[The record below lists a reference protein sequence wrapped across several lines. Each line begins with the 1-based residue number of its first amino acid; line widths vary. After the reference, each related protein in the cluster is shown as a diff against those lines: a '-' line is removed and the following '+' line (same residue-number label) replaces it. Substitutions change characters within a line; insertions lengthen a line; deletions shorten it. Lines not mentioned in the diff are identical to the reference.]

1 MNLARRQAVH
11 LFSRLNPKNSVS
23 GCKPDVLIGPL
34 AMGMVL
40 SRQFAALISLEGKTQ
55 LEGEEGAV
63 NVTGTRYTLRGLTRT
78 PSTTRGGG

>member
-1 MNLARRQAVH
+1 
-11 LFSRLNPKNSVS
+11 
-23 GCKPDVLIGPL
+23 
-34 AMGMVL
+34 MGMVL